1 MRSISLVFVAAAAV
15 LAGCA
20 GDNTTSCGGFTAP
33 PRANPG
39 SCDPV
44 GSDPRELVACLK
56 GSGYAGRWSI
66 DFDGLPMYELE
77 VEERCDPAGKDDSA
91 LGGGPVHLIGN
102 GRGLTAVAHASGA
115 VELFTQDRTH
125 KWLNHVDMWKD
136 DEHPG
141 YPRQVGGGW
150 SYIIDG
156 GDVRSTRH
164 ADLVIG
170 DQADEQTR
178 RLGVGYFETVTRAGE
193 LVVRRRVFAPDV
205 DTRAVVAEVSVSNLA
220 DNRKEIGLVELWD
233 VNIHQVTGA
242 FADDVSLQNVEEITR
257 RRRDIQSQFDQVASW
272 SAEDRIAVVTSDAKQ
287 LPDSVER
294 PGDSSVVDYFPEPVF
309 LAQIDQG
316 TAAEAVWLTA
326 EEIWG
331 ASTSRKKPG
340 SLAKKS
346 DASTR
351 TVELDGAGAPAVLAL
366 RVPMELP
373 PGTTVTRRFAFGA
386 ALPNQTPQ
394 QAADELRSIGVE
406 LSAKAAEKWQNSLVW
421 AAFPD
426 KDDSGAIQR
435 ELAWSSYYLQAAA
448 GYDGQVERRVVSQA
462 GAMRFFYGVE
472 GAVGDIALLGETLAL
487 IDPGLAKDTLAF
499 ALATQ
504 HGMESP
510 TQARFPYAETG
521 IDDYVDVQGQTLR
534 SDAYFLIPAA
544 IAQYL
549 AFTRDTDFLDQPV
562 GYWPR
567 VLREF
572 AGVSR
577 HLEGIL
583 QFVNG
588 SLGTGAKGL
597 VAMGSGDYTD
607 GLLDESPVLATAS
620 GSSSTVNAMLAA
632 QRFDILADQL
642 ETDFSDLADGYRA
655 IWNDQVGQLDSS
667 FSGSYYYRGFTDN
680 GSPLLDEFVF
690 ALPQALAILS
700 KLIVGQNA
708 RDLLGVFETDLD
720 TEVGV
725 AADTG
730 FDADDRLVPFG
741 HVRPAISAWVAQA
754 AAKADADRGWPFFLS
769 AMSWPR
775 VMNYPNLWY
784 GIWTGPELYVG
795 SGAKAGKAGKALA
808 TAFGEQP
815 GLNIHVHAAPIRA
828 LLGVLGITPTATG
841 IRIEPHVP
849 GETFHVIFPQLELQ
863 GTPTS
868 LSGSISVTGNE
879 AMVLQVVVPS
889 GLRAT
894 ALHVVVNGQGIG
906 DFLQDGN
913 EVEIELPLTPGAP
926 VTWSVTAGS

>member
-1 MRSISLVFVAAAAV
+1 
-15 LAGCA
+15 
-20 GDNTTSCGGFTAP
+20 
-33 PRANPG
+33 
-39 SCDPV
+39 V

-56 GSGYAGRWSI
+56 GSGYAGKWSI

-77 VEERCDPAGKDDSA
+77 VEERCDAAGQHDSV
-91 LGGGPVHLIGN
+91 LGDGPVHLVGN
-102 GRGLTAVAHASGA
+102 GRGLMAVAHASGA

-125 KWLNHVDMWKD
+125 KWLNHVDSWKD

-141 YPRQVGGGW
+141 YPRQIGGGW

-170 DQADEQTR
+170 DQANDQTR
-178 RLGVGYFETVTRAGE
+178 RLGVGYYETVTRAGD
-193 LVVRRRVFAPDV
+193 LVVRRRVFAPDL
-205 DTRAVVAEVSVSNLA
+205 DTRALVAEVSVSNLA
-220 DNRKEIGLVELWD
+220 ESRKKVGLVELWD

-242 FADDVSLQNVEEITR
+242 FADDVSLSNVEEITR
-257 RRRDIQSQFDQVASW
+257 RRRDLQSQFDQRASW
-272 SAEDRIAVVTSDAKQ
+272 SAEDRIAVVTTEAKA

-331 ASTSRKKPG
+331 ESSSRKKPG

-346 DASTR
+346 DAATR
-351 TVELDGAGAPAVLAL
+351 MVELDGAGQAAVLAL

-386 ALPNQTPQ
+386 TLPNQTPE

-426 KDDSGAIQR
+426 KEDSGAIQR

-487 IDPGLAKDTLAF
+487 IDPELAKDTIAF

-521 IDDYVDVQGQTLR
+521 IDDYVDVQGQTQR

-544 IAQYL
+544 IAQYV

-572 AGVSR
+572 GAVSR

-583 QFVNG
+583 LYING

-607 GLLDESPVLATAS
+607 FLLDESPVLATGS
-620 GSSSTVNAMLAA
+620 GASSTVNAMLAA
-632 QRFDILADQL
+632 QRFDVLADEL
-642 ETDFSDLADGYRA
+642 ATDFSDISDGYRE
-655 IWNDQVGQLDSS
+655 IWSDQVDQLGAS

-700 KLIVGQNA
+700 RLIVGQDA
-708 RDLLGVFETDLD
+708 RDLLGVFENDLMTD
-720 TEVGV
+720 VGV
-725 AADTG
+725 AADSG
-730 FDADDRLVPFG
+730 FGAVDRRVPFG
-741 HVRPAISAWVAQA
+741 HVRPAIAAWVAQA
-754 AAKADADRGWPFFLS
+754 AAKADPDRGWPLFLAS
-769 AMSWPR
+769 MSWPR
-775 VMNYPNLWY
+775 VMVYPNLWY

-795 SGAKAGKAGKALA
+795 SGSEAGAAGSSPS
-808 TAFGEQP
+808 TAFGEHP
-815 GLNIHVHAAPIRA
+815 GLNLHVHAAPIRA
-828 LLGVLGITPTATG
+828 LMGVLGITPTASG

-849 GETFHVIFPQLELQ
+849 GETFHVVFPQLEIQ

-868 LSGSISVTGNE
+868 LSGSITVAGNE
-879 AMVLQVVVPS
+879 AMVLQLVVPT

-906 DFLQDGN
+906 DYLQDGN
-913 EVEIELPLTPGAP
+913 EVEIELPFTPGAK
-926 VTWSVTAGS
+926 VSWSVTSGS